1 MANEPEAGGSLRF
14 TSARISVTIDQR
26 PYPVTNMNA
35 FEVLIGGAP
44 DWIRIRQKI
53 DFTFHLQ
60 VGGRDVVLPTYGVV
74 TKNDGGG
81 LEVRYQAPNDRWRDL
96 LTKMVKEEYA

>member
-1 MANEPEAGGSLRF
+1 MAKEPEAAGSSRF
-14 TSARISVTIDQR
+14 TSTRISVTIDQR

-44 DWIRIRQKI
+44 DWISVRQKI

-74 TKNDGGG
+74 LKNDAGG
-81 LEVRYQAPNDRWRDL
+81 LDVRYQAPNDRWRDL

>member
-1 MANEPEAGGSLRF
+1 MAKEPEVAGRF
-14 TSARISVTIDQR
+14 TSTRISVTIDQR
-26 PYPVTNMNA
+26 PYPITNMNP

-44 DWIRIRQKI
+44 DWITVRQKI

-60 VGGRDVVLPTYGVV
+60 VGGRDVVLPTYGIVL
-74 TKNDGGG
+74 KNDASG
-81 LEVRYQAPNDRWRDL
+81 LEIRYQAPNDRWRDL